1 MVAPCQGCER
11 RTVHPNCHA
20 TCQEYLAYNLERQ
33 QIRAKHHQ
41 VVEEG
46 NARKEQIQR
55 MIKLS
60 HKPRR

>member
-33 QIRAKHHQ
+33 RIRAKHHEF
-41 VVEEG
+41 VEEG